1 MKNTKES
8 NQLKKQTINSLIAD
22 LKKEVPPL
30 SKTEVQRIRE
40 AFYSG
45 TEKYLFK
52 RKEK

>member
-8 NQLKKQTINSLIAD
+8 NRLKAKTINNVIAD

-30 SKTEVQRIRE
+30 SKTEVQRIKD

-45 TEKYLFK
+45 TEGYLFK
-52 RKEK
+52 RKKE